1 MWLHRAISAVIAGFL
16 LYKKKGIRNCYNTAT
31 APLIPNVKLMFI
43 RPSEFKAANKLIKVF
58 TMNKSKNEF
67 VFTKDT
73 ASVNA
78 LVEKVAA

>member
-1 MWLHRAISAVIAGFL
+1 
-16 LYKKKGIRNCYNTAT
+16 
-31 APLIPNVKLMFI
+31 MFI